1 MSFDSLLMRI
11 GDAGGLASICRV
23 DVDSERARLV
33 NPGVWMWMEGHTISS
48 SMWQLT
54 ALAFSWYRLT
64 AAAGG
69 TSTIYA
75 RCRPDV
81 VRRM

>member
-11 GDAGGLASICRV
+11 GDAGGLASIYRV

-33 NPGVWMWMEGHTISS
+33 NPGVWMWMEGHISS

-54 ALAFSWYRLT
+54 ALPFP
-64 AAAGG
+64 G
-69 TSTIYA
+69 T
-75 RCRPDV
+75 V
-81 VRRM
+81 